1 MRTCSVTVTA
11 SRTGTIFDVKRFAVH
26 DGPGVR
32 TTVFLKGCPLRCAWC
47 HNPESQERRPELLF
61 WSERCVACGACVS
74 TCPNGAIARAPSGAK
89 PETDRTRC
97 AACGACVTACVP
109 RARTIVGSTRT
120 IDDLVAEI
128 DRDVLFYDQS
138 QGGVTLSGGEPLAQP
153 AFAATLLRECRERRI
168 HTAVDTCGFA
178 DEEALAAVAA
188 YTDLFLYDVKL
199 LDDERHRR
207 WTGVSNATILANL
220 RRLSAEGR
228 RLWIRYPLIPGV
240 NDLERDVADLGR
252 LVSRLP
258 GVEAVQVLPYHAA
271 GERKFAHLG
280 RRYALA
286 DVLPPNPETAEHAA
300 AAVRAAA
307 SLPVTI
313 GG

>member
-1 MRTCSVTVTA
+1 MGAYSGTVTTSEA
-11 SRTGTIFDVKRFAVH
+11 GSVFDVKRFAIH

-32 TTVFLKGCPLRCAWC
+32 TTVFVKGCPLRCAWC
-47 HNPESQERRPELLF
+47 HNPESQETEPELLF

-74 TCPNGAIARAPSGAK
+74 ACPNGAIALTTSGAM

-97 AACGACVTACVP
+97 TACGACVAVCAP
-109 RARTIVGSTRT
+109 RARTIAGTRRT
-120 IDDLVAEI
+120 VESLLAEI

-153 AFAATLLRECRERRI
+153 DFAAELLRECRLRRI

-178 DEEALAAVAA
+178 GEEALAAVAA
-188 YTDLFLYDVKL
+188 HTDLFLYDVKL

-207 WTGVSNATILANL
+207 WTGVSNAAILENL
-220 RRLSAEGR
+220 RWLSSEGK

-240 NDLERDVADLGR
+240 NDSERDLAELGR
-252 LVSRLP
+252 FVARLP
-258 GVEAVQVLPYHAA
+258 KVEALQVLPYHAA
-271 GERKFAHLG
+271 GARKFAHLG
-280 RRYALA
+280 RRYALPDA
-286 DVLPPNPETAEHAA
+286 LPPDPEGILNAA
-300 AAVRAAA
+300 AAVRAAV

>member
-1 MRTCSVTVTA
+1 MRTCSATVTA
-11 SRTGTIFDVKRFAVH
+11 SRTGTIFDLKRFAIH

-47 HNPESQERRPELLF
+47 HNPESQERGPELLF
-61 WSERCVACGACVS
+61 WGERCVACGACVS
-74 TCPNGAIARAPSGAK
+74 ACPHGAIARASTAAK

-97 AACGACVTACVP
+97 TACGACVAACVP
-109 RARTIVGSTRT
+109 RARSIVGSTRT
-120 IDDLVAEI
+120 IDDLLSEI

-138 QGGVTLSGGEPLAQP
+138 RGGVTLSGGEPLAQP
-153 AFAATLLRECRERRI
+153 EFAAELLQACQERRI

-178 DEEALAAVAA
+178 AEPALAAVAA
-188 YTDLFLYDVKL
+188 HTDLFLYDIKL

-220 RRLSAEGR
+220 RCLSEDGKR
-228 RLWIRYPLIPGV
+228 VWIRYPLITGV
-240 NDLERDVADLGR
+240 NDSERDLRELGR
-252 LVSRLP
+252 FVSRLP
-258 GVEAVQVLPYHAA
+258 GVEAVQILPYHAA

-280 RRYALA
+280 RRYELPG
-286 DVLPPNPETAEHAA
+286 VLPSDPETIEDAV
-300 AAVRAAA
+300 AAVRAAT

>member
-1 MRTCSVTVTA
+1 MRTYSVTVTA
-11 SRTGTIFDVKRFAVH
+11 SRAGTVFDVKRFAIH

-47 HNPESQERRPELLF
+47 HNPESQEREPELLF
-61 WSERCVACGACVS
+61 WSERCVGCGACVS
-74 TCPNGAIARAPSGAK
+74 ACPKGAIALPASGAE

-97 AACGACVTACVP
+97 TACGACVAVCTP
-109 RARTIVGSTRT
+109 RARTIAGAKRT
-120 IDDLVAEI
+120 IDDVLAEV

-138 QGGVTLSGGEPLAQP
+138 RGGVTLSGGEPLAQP
-153 AFAATLLRECRERRI
+153 EFAAEFLRECRLRRI

-188 YTDLFLYDVKL
+188 HTDLFLYDVKL

-220 RRLSAEGR
+220 RWLSSKGK
-228 RLWIRYPLIPGV
+228 RLWIRYPLIPEV
-240 NDLERDVADLGR
+240 NDSERDLADLGR
-252 LVSRLP
+252 FVARLP
-258 GVEAVQVLPYHAA
+258 GVDALQILPYHAA

-280 RRYALA
+280 RRYALPG
-286 DVLPPNPETAEHAA
+286 VLPPDPGAIENAA
-300 AAVRAAA
+300 AVVRAAA